1 MKGTD
6 LFNLQELLS
15 RQKLL
20 ICFSGPFSHSVIEEL
35 GKAVRNHLEN
45 EQIEK
50 SSIMDVFSVYVE
62 QAQNVRNYTAS
73 REALG
78 RPIPANSGIVVIAKD
93 GDHYVVSSG
102 NLVEAEDVPGL
113 SASLEKLRGLDKA
126 GLKAAYKE
134 QTRKP
139 RDSMGAGSGAGLGL
153 IDMARKATRPLE
165 YSVRAVDSRYY
176 FFSLEVQ
183 I

>member
-15 RQKLL
+15 RQRLL

-35 GKAVRNHLEN
+35 GKAVRNHLES
-45 EQIEK
+45 ERIEK

-73 REALG
+73 REAAG
-78 RPIPANSGIVVIAKD
+78 RPIPANNGIVVIGKD

-102 NLVEAEDVPGL
+102 NLVEADDVPAL
-113 SASLEKLRGLDKA
+113 SALLDRLRGLDKA

-134 QTRKP
+134 QSRKP
-139 RDSMGAGSGAGLGL
+139 REAGGTGAGLGL
-153 IDMARKATRPLE
+153 IDMARKAARPLD
-165 YSVRAVDSRYY
+165 YSVRPIDQRYS
-176 FFSLEVQ
+176 FFSLEVHL
-183 I
+183 

>member
-6 LFNLQELLS
+6 LFNLQGLLS
-15 RQKLL
+15 QQKLL

-45 EQIEK
+45 ERIER
-50 SSIMDVFSVYVE
+50 SAVMDVFSVYVE

-73 REALG
+73 REAAG

-93 GDHYVVSSG
+93 GDHYVVTSG

-113 SASLEKLRGLDKA
+113 TGLLDRLCGLDKA

-134 QTRKP
+134 QSRKP
-139 RDSMGAGSGAGLGL
+139 REPGATGAGLGL
-153 IDMARKATRPLE
+153 IDMARKASRPLE
-165 YSVRAVDSRYY
+165 YSMRPVDDRYS

>member
-6 LFNLQELLS
+6 LFNLQGILS
-15 RQKLL
+15 QQKLL

-35 GKAVRNHLEN
+35 GKAVRNHLEQ
-45 EQIEK
+45 ERIEK
-50 SSIMDVFSVYVE
+50 SAIMDVFSVYVE
-62 QAQNVRNYTAS
+62 QAQNVRNYTTS
-73 REALG
+73 REAAG

-93 GDHYVVSSG
+93 GDHYIVSSG
-102 NLVEAEDVPGL
+102 NLVETADVPGL
-113 SASLEKLRGLDKA
+113 SASLDRLRGLDKA

-134 QTRKP
+134 QSRKP
-139 RDSMGAGSGAGLGL
+139 RYAGAGGAGLGL
-153 IDMARKATRPLE
+153 IDMARKASRPLE
-165 YSVRAVDSRYY
+165 YSVRVVDSQYF

>member
-1 MKGTD
+1 MKGSD
-6 LFNLQELLS
+6 LFNLQGLLS
-15 RQKLL
+15 QQKLL

-35 GKAVRNHLEN
+35 GKAVRNHLET
-45 EQIEK
+45 ERIEK
-50 SSIMDVFSVYVE
+50 SAVMDVFSVYVE

-78 RPIPANSGIVVIAKD
+78 RPIPTNSGIVVIAKD
-93 GDHYVVSSG
+93 GDHYVVTSG
-102 NLVEAEDVPGL
+102 NLVELEDVPKL
-113 SASLEKLRGLDKA
+113 TALLDRLRGLDKA

-134 QTRKP
+134 QSRKP
-139 RDSMGAGSGAGLGL
+139 VEPGSTGAGLGL

-165 YSVRAVDSRYY
+165 YSVRPVDDRYS

>member
-1 MKGTD
+1 MKGNE

-45 EQIEK
+45 ERIEK
-50 SSIMDVFSVYVE
+50 SAIMDVFSVYVE

-78 RPIPANSGIVVIAKD
+78 RPIPANSGIVVIGKD

-102 NLVEAEDVPGL
+102 NLVEADDVPGL
-113 SASLEKLRGLDKA
+113 SAMLEKLRGLDKA
-126 GLKAAYKE
+126 GLKAVYKE
-134 QTRKP
+134 QSRKP
-139 RDSMGAGSGAGLGL
+139 REPGASGAGLGL

-165 YSVRAVDSRYY
+165 YSLRAVDDAYY

-183 I
+183 L

>member
-1 MKGTD
+1 MKGSD
-6 LFNLQELLS
+6 LFNLQGLLS
-15 RQKLL
+15 QQKLL

-35 GKAVRNHLEN
+35 GKAVRNHLET
-45 EQIEK
+45 ERIEK
-50 SSIMDVFSVYVE
+50 SAVMDVFSVYVE

-78 RPIPANSGIVVIAKD
+78 RPIPTNSGIVVIAKD
-93 GDHYVVSSG
+93 GDHYVVTSG
-102 NLVEAEDVPGL
+102 NLVELADVPKLTGL
-113 SASLEKLRGLDKA
+113 LDRLRGLDKA

-134 QTRKP
+134 QSRKP
-139 RDSMGAGSGAGLGL
+139 VEPGSTGAGLGL

-165 YSVRAVDSRYY
+165 YSVRPVDDRYS

>member
-35 GKAVRNHLEN
+35 GKAVRNHLET
-45 EQIEK
+45 EQIGK
-50 SSIMDVFSVYVE
+50 SAIMDVFSVYVE

-73 REALG
+73 CEAAG
-78 RPIPANSGIVVIAKD
+78 RPIPANSGIVVIGKD

-102 NLVEAEDVPGL
+102 NLVEADAVPVL
-113 SASLEKLRGLDKA
+113 SASLDRLRGLDKA

-134 QTRKP
+134 QSRKP
-139 RDSMGAGSGAGLGL
+139 REAAASGAGLGL
-153 IDMARKATRPLE
+153 IDMARKASRPLD
-165 YSVRAVDSRYY
+165 YAVRPVDSRYF

>member
-1 MKGTD
+1 MKGNE

-45 EQIEK
+45 ERIEK
-50 SSIMDVFSVYVE
+50 SAIMDVFSVYVE

-73 REALG
+73 RDMLG
-78 RPIPANSGIVVIAKD
+78 RPIPANSGIVVIGKD
-93 GDHYVVSSG
+93 GDHYAVSSG
-102 NLVEAEDVPGL
+102 NLVEADDVPGL
-113 SASLEKLRGLDKA
+113 SAMLERLRGLDKA

-134 QTRKP
+134 QSRKP
-139 RDSMGAGSGAGLGL
+139 REAGASGAGLGL
-153 IDMARKATRPLE
+153 IDMARKATRPLD
-165 YSVRAVDSRYY
+165 YSLRAVDERYF

-183 I
+183 L

>member
-1 MKGTD
+1 MKGNE

-45 EQIEK
+45 ERIEK
-50 SSIMDVFSVYVE
+50 SAIMDVFSVYVE
-62 QAQNVRNYTAS
+62 QAQNVRNYAAS
-73 REALG
+73 REAQG
-78 RPIPANSGIVVIAKD
+78 RPIPANSGIVVIGKD
-93 GDHYVVSSG
+93 EDHYVVSSG
-102 NLVEAEDVPGL
+102 NLVERDDAEGL
-113 SASLEKLRGLDKA
+113 EAMLEKLRGLDKA

-134 QTRKP
+134 QSRKP
-139 RDSMGAGSGAGLGL
+139 RDAAANGAGLGL
-153 IDMARKATRPLE
+153 IDMARKASRPLD
-165 YSVRAVDSRYY
+165 YSLREVDDTYF

-183 I
+183 L